1 MLLNEMFVREVR
13 AEREREI
20 AECIR
25 NREYLQESKS
35 VRRAIGLSIMKI
47 GARLAAEPQPRLAR
61 SR

>member
-1 MLLNEMFVREVR
+1 MMLNGLAYELAQDR
-13 AEREREI
+13 REREI
-20 AECIR
+20 AEQH
-25 NREYLQESKS
+25 RERAFRLESPS